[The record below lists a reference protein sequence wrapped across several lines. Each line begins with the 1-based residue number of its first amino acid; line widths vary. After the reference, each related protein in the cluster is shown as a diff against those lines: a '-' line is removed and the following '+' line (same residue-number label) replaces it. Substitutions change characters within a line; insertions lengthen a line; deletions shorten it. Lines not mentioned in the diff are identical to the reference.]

1 MGSQPLASEQK
12 VARRDAA
19 VVMDAIRRLVR
30 YLRLAS
36 RAAEAHTGVS
46 GAQLF
51 VVQSLAEGSVSSMAE
66 LAARTLTDPSSVST
80 VVARLVDRGLVARHP
95 SREDR
100 RRVEIALT
108 AKGRAVVER
117 APELAQH
124 RILAAIAR
132 MPVARRRSLAK
143 IFEELVREI
152 GADTIEPKMFFEDE
166 PPPPSG
172 RAAKSSKSV
181 KSAKKKSVV
190 KSAKKAPAAKKKAA
204 ATTSRRKASTRG

>member
-1 MGSQPLASEQK
+1 
-12 VARRDAA
+12 
-19 VVMDAIRRLVR
+19 MDAIRRLVR
-30 YLRLAS
+30 FLRLAS

-51 VVQSLAEGSVSSMAE
+51 VVQSLAEGPVSSMAE

-108 AKGRAVVER
+108 AKGRAVVEH

-124 RILAAIAR
+124 RILAAIAK
-132 MPVARRRSLAK
+132 MPAARRRSLART
-143 IFEELVREI
+143 FEELVREI
-152 GADTIEPKMFFEDE
+152 GAETIEPKMFFEDE
-166 PPPPSG
+166 PPST
-172 RAAKSSKSV
+172 RET
-181 KSAKKKSVV
+181 KKKPAT
-190 KSAKKAPAAKKKAA
+190 KATKTTKTAKTTKKAPAAKKKAA
-204 ATTSRRKASTRG
+204 TPAARRKATTRG

>member
-1 MGSQPLASEQK
+1 MGSQPVVSEQK
-12 VARRDAA
+12 AARRDAA

-30 YLRLAS
+30 FLRLAS
-36 RAAEAHTGVS
+36 RAAETHTGVS

-51 VVQSLAEGSVSSMAE
+51 VVQSLAEGPVSSMAE

-108 AKGRAVVER
+108 AKGRAVVDR

-124 RILAAIAR
+124 RILDAIAR
-132 MPVARRRSLAK
+132 MPAGRRRSLARL
-143 IFEELVREI
+143 FEELVRES

-166 PPPPSG
+166 PPPP
-172 RAAKSSKSV
+172 RTAKT
-181 KSAKKKSVV
+181 
-190 KSAKKAPAAKKKAA
+190 AKKAPAAKKKKA
-204 ATTSRRKASTRG
+204 ATSTKRRAGAR

>member
-1 MGSQPLASEQK
+1 MGSQAIASEQK

-19 VVMDAIRRLVR
+19 LVMDAIRRLVR
-30 YLRLAS
+30 FLRLAS

-51 VVQSLAEGSVSSMAE
+51 VVQSLAEGPVSSMAD

-124 RILAAIAR
+124 RILAAIAK
-132 MPVARRRSLAK
+132 MPAARRRSLART
-143 IFEELVREI
+143 FEELVREI
-152 GADTIEPKMFFEDE
+152 GAETIEPKMFFEDE
-166 PPPPSG
+166 PPPSQDG
-172 RAAKSSKSV
+172 
-181 KSAKKKSVV
+181 KKKTMKTTKTASA
-190 KSAKKAPAAKKKAA
+190 AKKAPAAKKKTKKA
-204 ATTSRRKASTRG
+204 ATPAARRKAATRG